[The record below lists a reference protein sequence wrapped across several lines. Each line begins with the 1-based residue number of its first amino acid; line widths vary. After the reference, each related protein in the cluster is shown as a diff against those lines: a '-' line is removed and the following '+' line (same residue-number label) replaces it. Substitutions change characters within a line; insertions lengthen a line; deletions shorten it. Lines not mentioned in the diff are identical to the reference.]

1 MNALSPLPPSNSVST
16 SLDRPQPG
24 IEPFRPVAD
33 AQELLNLW
41 GVLARHRKL
50 LLILGLSAAVVAA
63 VLTFMLPSTYRST
76 VSLLVEPGRSKILSS
91 IEDLRQVGE
100 NREYF
105 QAQVEILQSRDLAVR
120 TARQLRLWDVPAFDP
135 RASGGGPIG
144 WIKNALGLA
153 DSNKAWT
160 EPKLLDAAVEQLIKS
175 TRVEALRISGVAKL
189 SVETTDPE
197 LAARIANTYAAQYE
211 RADNEAHLNI
221 ARNAS
226 TMLQEKLSELR
237 EKLERSEAALQA
249 YREKKGIVKLGGSAE
264 AMTTQQLNAMTE
276 RLVAASAR
284 RAELEGTWAQLRD
297 LRESDYAAV
306 AAVQRDPGVID
317 AQTRVNI
324 SKARVAEYSLKY
336 GSEHVTLKEAQA
348 QLQDA
353 QRALA
358 NQRRAIIEGINREY
372 QSALNTEREL
382 TAQLEKARGSAADLN
397 REEFQLVGLEREVE
411 MNRQLYDLFLT
422 RAKETSVAAEVHDS
436 AARVIDPA
444 VAASKPFGPKRGA
457 IVLLAFV
464 LASSLGAF
472 VVLIRHALDKTIK
485 GEESAE
491 QKLQLPVLGAL
502 PVLPADKREMAAS
515 LMITEPASLYA
526 ESMRTLR
533 TGVLLGCLDSPSKL
547 VLVTS
552 TLRAEGKTTVA
563 ANLALANAY
572 TGRTLLIDCDLRS
585 PQVGIRLGIS
595 RQSKGLTN
603 LLAGAP
609 LHECVHLVKNSPLH
623 VLPSGETAPNP
634 QELLLSRH
642 FRQTLME
649 LSQQFDMIVI
659 DSPPVEPLS
668 DALVLASIVPY
679 TLLVVKSNTT
689 PYPEIQKSV
698 ERIRRTGTKM
708 LGIAL
713 NHAELSPQQE
723 LSYRYANGE
732 DEPMTTFL
740 PEPH

>member
-1 MNALSPLPPSNSVST
+1 MNALSPLPPSNPVSS
-16 SLDRPQPG
+16 SLNRPLPG
-24 IEPFRPVAD
+24 IEPLRPVAN

-50 LLILGLSAAVVAA
+50 LLILGLSAAAVAA
-63 VLTFMLPSTYRST
+63 ILTFMLPSTYRST
-76 VSLLVEPGRSKILSS
+76 VSLLVEPGKSRILS
-91 IEDLRQVGE
+91 IEELRQVGE
-100 NREYF
+100 NREHF
-105 QAQVEILQSRDLAVR
+105 QAQVEILQSRDLATR
-120 TARQLRLWDVPAFDP
+120 TARELRLWDTPAFDP
-135 RASGGGPIG
+135 RAPGNWLESG
-144 WIKNALGLA
+144 IKAVLGLGA
-153 DSNKAWT
+153 SKKAWT
-160 EPKLLDAAVEQLIKS
+160 EPELLEAAVDQLIQS
-175 TRVEALRISGVAKL
+175 TRVEALRVSGVAKL
-189 SVETTDPE
+189 SVETTDPA

-211 RADNEAHLNI
+211 RADNEAHLTV

-264 AMTTQQLNAMTE
+264 AMTMQQFNTMTE
-276 RLVAASAR
+276 RLVAARAR
-284 RAELEGTWAQLRD
+284 RAELEGSWMQLRE
-297 LRESDYAAV
+297 LREGDYAGV

-336 GSEHVTLKEAQA
+336 GSQHVTLKEAQA
-348 QLQDA
+348 QLEDA

-372 QSALNTEREL
+372 RSALNTEREL
-382 TAQLEKARGSAADLN
+382 EAQLDKARDSAADLN
-397 REEFQLVGLEREVE
+397 REEFQLTGLEREVE

-436 AARVIDPA
+436 AARIIDPA
-444 VAASKPFGPKRGA
+444 VAARKPFGPKRGA

-472 VVLIRHALDKTIK
+472 FVLIRHALDKTID
-485 GEESAE
+485 GQESAE
-491 QKLQLPVLGAL
+491 HKLQLPVLGAL
-502 PVLPADKREMAAS
+502 PVLPADKQDTAAA
-515 LMITEPASLYA
+515 LLITEPASVYA
-526 ESMRTLR
+526 ESMRTVR

-552 TLRAEGKTTVA
+552 TRRGEGKTTVA
-563 ANLALANAY
+563 TNLALANAH
-572 TGRTLLIDCDLRS
+572 TSRTLLIDCDLRS

-609 LHECVHLVKNSPLH
+609 LNECLHPVGNSPLR
-623 VLPSGETAPNP
+623 VLPSGAIAPNP

-642 FRQTLME
+642 FRQMLTE
-649 LSQQFDMIVI
+649 LSKQFDMIVI

-668 DALVLASIVPY
+668 DALVLSSIVPN
-679 TLLVVKSNTT
+679 TLLVIKSNTT
-689 PYPEIQKSV
+689 PYPEIQKCV

-713 NHAELSPQQE
+713 NFAELSPQQE
-723 LSYRYANGE
+723 LSYLYGSSG
-732 DEPMTTFL
+732 DEQMTAFL